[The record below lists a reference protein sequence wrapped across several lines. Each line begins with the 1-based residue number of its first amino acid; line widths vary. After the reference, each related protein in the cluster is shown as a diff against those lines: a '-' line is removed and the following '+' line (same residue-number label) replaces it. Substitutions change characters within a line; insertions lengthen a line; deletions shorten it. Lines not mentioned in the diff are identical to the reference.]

1 VAGQSLALGAS
12 NASYG
17 TLLEERQ
24 QEGPGRGYTAMWV
37 LIWLHGLVAGL
48 LLTDDLQRPLNGW
61 SYGILGYG
69 VWLWRTY
76 VLKALMDFFPR
87 R

>member
-1 VAGQSLALGAS
+1 
-12 NASYG
+12 
-17 TLLEERQ
+17 
-24 QEGPGRGYTAMWV
+24 MWV

-61 SYGILGYG
+61 SYGILAGLALLAVGYG